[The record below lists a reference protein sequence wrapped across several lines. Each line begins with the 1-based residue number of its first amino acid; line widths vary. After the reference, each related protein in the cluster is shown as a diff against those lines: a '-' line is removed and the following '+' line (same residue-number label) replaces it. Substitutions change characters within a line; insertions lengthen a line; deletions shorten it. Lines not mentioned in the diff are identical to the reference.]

1 MPGGII
7 MRRLVFVAALCALAF
22 AGPGPDNRFVGEWEL
37 NLSKSKPDAKSPLIK
52 AQTVKYVSDGPTLKG
67 YLTTDGNPS
76 AHPTVYD
83 GQEHEYGGTSA
94 MHATHIIPTAKG
106 RTLETVFKRE
116 GKQVGTRKN
125 TLSDDGRTMTVT
137 VEGTTPDG
145 SKLLSVLVFK
155 KQ

>member
-1 MPGGII
+1 
-7 MRRLVFVAALCALAF
+7 MRRVAFIATMCAF
-22 AGPGPDNRFVGEWEL
+22 AFASPGADNPFVGNWEL
-37 NLSKSKPDAKSPLIK
+37 NVSKSKPDPKLPPVQ
-52 AQTVKYVSDGPTLKG
+52 AQTVKYGLDGTKLKAF
-67 YLTTDGNPS
+67 LTTNGNASP
-76 AHPTVYD
+76 HPTVYD

-125 TLSDDGRTMTVT
+125 TLSDDGQTMTVT

-145 SKLLSVLVFK
+145 SKLLSVLVFE